1 MLGIAEMPYMGVG
14 IFDGVNKIIIKVHGP
29 FNTYELSS
37 RELRES
43 AEAIWDHHTTKV
55 HDASIRIQELADQL
69 RDIFCDG
76 VDILWVQVEYQS
88 PSDGGIFGA
97 SAERIILS
105 EAA

>member
-1 MLGIAEMPYMGVG
+1 MLGIVDMPYMGVG

-29 FNTYELSS
+29 FDTYNLSS

-43 AEAIWDHHTTKV
+43 AEAIWDLHTTKA
-55 HDASIRIQELADQL
+55 HDTAIRVQELADQL

-76 VDILWVQVEYQS
+76 VDIIWVQVEYQS

-97 SAERIILS
+97 SAERILS